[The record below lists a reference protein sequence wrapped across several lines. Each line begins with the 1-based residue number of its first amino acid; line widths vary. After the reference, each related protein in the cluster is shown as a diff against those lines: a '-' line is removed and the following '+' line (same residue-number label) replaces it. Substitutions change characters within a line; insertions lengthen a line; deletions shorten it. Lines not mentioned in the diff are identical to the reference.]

1 MEFVVQVK
9 DVRAGWYQQYLSV
22 IGGWPVEEEGPAV
35 EQVSALQRCIQIQDA
50 APFVDFVIWVPYR
63 QRAVKIAKFRSFVL
77 TSLRPGTSRRNCRD
91 IPPLPKMADII
102 PDIDIETGNSHVGR
116 SFFGTAPQLR
126 GGDREA
132 DQDLPDGMGLGVRSG
147 RAGMFSAIKHEGSH
161 GHEGGKKNLS
171 KLGCKEVLE
180 LCVHHDLPRRHIL
193 AYSGPCTSLDLAV
206 GHRGQLEST
215 GVKAITPQGSE
226 GDSPGS
232 QWPAQGSTSSNLR
245 RRDVNRPGFQDPGH
259 PLVSCLSS
267 ASAGG
272 CSGIPSVPCTRSHV
286 LGPLVYRL
294 GRAGSPVRLRAGR
307 TWHRHP
313 DFNFAA

>member
-1 MEFVVQVK
+1 MLDAVSLGRLRSYEVVIEKLIRTYPTEWGLVYAA
-9 DVRAGWYQQYLSV
+9 DELAC
-22 IGGWPVEEEGPAV
+22 
-35 EQVSALQRCIQIQDA
+35 SA
-50 APFVDFVIWVPYR
+50 
-63 QRAVKIAKFRSFVL
+63 RSNTKVL
-77 TSLRPGTSRRNCRD
+77 MDT
-91 IPPLPKMADII
+91 KA
-102 PDIDIETGNSHVGR
+102 
-116 SFFGTAPQLR
+116 
-126 GGDREA
+126 
-132 DQDLPDGMGLGVRSG
+132 
-147 RAGMFSAIKHEGSH
+147 
-161 GHEGGKKNLS
+161 GKKNLS

>member
-102 PDIDIETGNSHVGR
+102 PDIDIETGNRHVGR

-161 GHEGGKKNLS
+161 GHEGGKK
-171 KLGCKEVLE
+171 KPQQTGMQRGLGTMC
-180 LCVHHDLPRRHIL
+180 
-193 AYSGPCTSLDLAV
+193 
-206 GHRGQLEST
+206 
-215 GVKAITPQGSE
+215 
-226 GDSPGS
+226 SP
-232 QWPAQGSTSSNLR
+232 
-245 RRDVNRPGFQDPGH
+245 
-259 PLVSCLSS
+259 
-267 ASAGG
+267 
-272 CSGIPSVPCTRSHV
+272 
-286 LGPLVYRL
+286 
-294 GRAGSPVRLRAGR
+294 
-307 TWHRHP
+307 
-313 DFNFAA
+313 